1 MTFSIQKH
9 LRSGNEY
16 GNTSLFRNTTSI
28 RYIPKYHAKYNT
40 FLTVRIRT
48 LGLTM
53 HIVSTVGS
61 A

>member
-1 MTFSIQKH
+1 MGTLAFLGIP
-9 LRSGNEY
+9 
-16 GNTSLFRNTTSI
+16 NTTSI

-53 HIVSTVGS
+53 HISTKGS